1 MIARHALLISA
12 LLFNLG
18 PAYLY
23 ASDLQAPLPEQR
35 LVVGSKNFMENR
47 LLAEMLAQ
55 LIEAKTTI
63 TVTRR
68 LGLAGTQV
76 AFEALKSG
84 SIDLYPEYTGT
95 GLVSILEHPPLPTPQ
110 DTLNHVRA
118 EFLSRWNLVWMSPL
132 GFENSYALAMSEG
145 QAEEL
150 NIRTI
155 SDLTKMSSTLRAGVG
170 YEFVQRPDGIPGL
183 QREYGLTF
191 KEIVT
196 MQQTIKYQAAE
207 RGDVDVLDVY
217 TTDGRLAVYDLKVL
231 DDDRHFFPPYEAAVL
246 IRGDILTQFPQLGA
260 VLASLANSLDT
271 QSMQALNLRLQ
282 EKGDSVKHVAHDALV
297 SIKLLQTS
305 DQRPS
310 SKALPSSDLIP
321 YLWEH
326 KHVLAS
332 HTLEHVSLAGLALVL
347 GILLAVP
354 LGLALERQRTIAEPL
369 IRLIGM
375 TQTIPSIALLAFM
388 IPIFG
393 IGALPAIMAL
403 WLYSLFPILRNTYTG
418 LREAAPSAVE
428 SAKALGMT
436 DWQILSW
443 VRLPLSAPLI
453 MSGIRTSAVITV
465 GTTTLAAF
473 IGAGGLGVPIVSGLQ
488 LANTTL
494 ILSGALPAALLALF
508 VDGLLSVIERWVK
521 PKGMASR

>member
-12 LLFNLG
+12 LLFSLL
-18 PAYLY
+18 PAWLY
-23 ASDLQAPLPEQR
+23 ASNPHASVPKQR
-35 LVVGSKNFMENR
+35 LVVGSKNFVENR

-95 GLVSILEHPPLPTPQ
+95 GLVSILRHPPLHNPQ

-132 GFENSYALAMSEG
+132 GFENSYALAMSKR

-155 SDLTKMSSTLRAGVG
+155 SDLTKISSTLRAGLG
-170 YEFVQRPDGIPGL
+170 YEFVKRPDGIPGL
-183 QREYGLTF
+183 QHTYGLTF

-196 MQQTIKYQAAE
+196 MQQTIKYQAADT
-207 RGDVDVLDVY
+207 GDVDVLDVY
-217 TTDGRLAVYDLKVL
+217 TTDGRLAVYDLQVL
-231 DDDRHFFPPYEAAVL
+231 NDDRHFFPPYEAAVL
-246 IRGDILTQFPQLGA
+246 IREDTLKRFPQLGT
-260 VLASLANSLDT
+260 VLAALSNSLDT
-271 QSMQALNLRLQ
+271 QAMQTLNLRLQ
-282 EKGDSVKHVAHDALV
+282 EKGDSVTRVAHDALV
-297 SIKLLQTS
+297 SIKLLQA
-305 DQRPS
+305 REHKPS
-310 SKALPSSDLIP
+310 ADELPSSYLLP
-321 YLWEH
+321 YLWEQ
-326 KHVLAS
+326 KQVLAS
-332 HTLEHVSLAGLALVL
+332 HALEHVSLAGLALIL

-354 LGLALERQRTIAEPL
+354 LGLVLERQRRLAEPL

-418 LREAAPSAVE
+418 LRDAAPSAVE
-428 SAKALGMT
+428 AAKALGMT

-443 VRLPLSAPLI
+443 VRLPLSAPVI

-494 ILSGALPAALLALF
+494 ILSGALPAALLALC
-508 VDGLLSVIERWVK
+508 VDGLLSMIERWVK
-521 PKGMASR
+521 PKGMAAR